1 MRQVVAFYKATFSP
15 CSAQM
20 RQVDSLSAKAA
31 LEQAFHKWGMPLR
44 IRLDNGPPFA
54 NTSDKT
60 LPTALVIWLVSLG
73 IEVIFSRPYS
83 PQQNGSV
90 ECTQRISSRW
100 AQPKVCQNPT
110 QLQIRLDEVVKDHLE
125 IYRDRH
131 HQDLTR
137 KQRFPQLFNNPRKY
151 QAKKIDLQKVKQY
164 LMQFKWKRKVYANGY
179 ISLFGSTFPIGM
191 KYKHQPVLV
200 YLSPTNLQGQ
210 VCTNNGQLIKSFQL
224 INLSQKH
231 IADLT
236 IFSKNFTT

>member
-73 IEVIFSRPYS
+73 IEVIFNRPYS

-137 KQRFPQLFNNPRKY
+137 KQRLPSYLITQGNTKQKRLIYKRSSNISCSLNGNEKYMQMAISAYLDLLF
-151 QAKKIDLQKVKQY
+151 L
-164 LMQFKWKRKVYANGY
+164 LE
-179 ISLFGSTFPIGM
+179 
-191 KYKHQPVLV
+191 
-200 YLSPTNLQGQ
+200 
-210 VCTNNGQLIKSFQL
+210 
-224 INLSQKH
+224 
-231 IADLT
+231 
-236 IFSKNFTT
+236 